1 MMRSVGFMM
10 AASPEIRL
18 SNRQSIV
25 SCKQQSLT
33 HCSADLNLSW
43 PQRLCGKR
51 SSLLLVWSLWAVLS
65 PSAVAQ
71 LSPSQST
78 KGDATFAL
86 SGSVVN
92 SVTGESVGHALV
104 RIDGSSQRTVFS
116 DGEGHFQVEGLPAGM
131 VTVSA
136 QKPGYF
142 SQQELRGSANQL
154 MNVGPTTNSVVV
166 KLTPQSTIS
175 GRVTDATGQA
185 IENVPVRLTAKPIR
199 EGRKHWE
206 ARGQQQTD
214 EDGRY
219 RFANLMP
226 GTYYLAAGPGSDEML
241 FGRIPLPGTERPKN
255 GYPSMYYPG
264 VPDLA
269 SASPV
274 QLAAGQHAEADFAM
288 PAGPV
293 YHVTGSVTGYLPQQ
307 GVGFQFVSPSG
318 DDLSLPTKFNMETGR
333 FDVDSVPPGSYVVKA
348 FSQAGPDQPLRA
360 EARLNVA
367 ANVENLHLILGPA
380 ISIPVSVRMES
391 RASLNQGTGAGGIQ
405 GAPISVRLISS
416 DPTRP
421 ESYSTVVRNNSG
433 TYSVVL
439 QNVDPGRYSVDL
451 IPHGGWY
458 VQSAQYG
465 QTNLLYDDLAIAS
478 AGQTYP
484 MEIVLRDDSATL
496 TGTVKS
502 PDGTGAPATV
512 VAIPEPASRVA
523 AKVAYSSSQN
533 GFILNG
539 VAPGEY
545 LIYAFDYADGIEY
558 SNPDVLQTYASQAA
572 HVTLSPNQKSQ
583 VAIDL
588 IRTGEG
594 D

>member
-1 MMRSVGFMM
+1 M
-10 AASPEIRL
+10 
-18 SNRQSIV
+18 
-25 SCKQQSLT
+25 
-33 HCSADLNLSW
+33 
-43 PQRLCGKR
+43 
-51 SSLLLVWSLWAVLS
+51 
-65 PSAVAQ
+65 
-71 LSPSQST
+71 
-78 KGDATFAL
+78 
-86 SGSVVN
+86 N
-92 SVTGESVGHALV
+92 SVTGESIGHALV
-104 RIDGSSQRTVFS
+104 RIDGSSQRTVFT
-116 DGEGHFQVEGLPAGM
+116 DGEGHFQIEGLPARM
-131 VTVSA
+131 VNVSA

-142 SQQELRGSANQL
+142 SQLELRGSANTL
-154 MNVGPTTNSVVV
+154 VNVGPTTDSVVV
-166 KLTPQSTIS
+166 KLTPQGTIA
-175 GRVTDATGQA
+175 GRATDAAGQP
-185 IENVPVRLTAKPIR
+185 IENLPVRLTAKPMR

-241 FGRIPLPGTERPKN
+241 FGRVPLPGTERPKN

-264 VPDLA
+264 VPDLS
-269 SASPV
+269 SASPI
-274 QLAAGQHAEADFAM
+274 QLTPGQHAEADFAM
-288 PAGPV
+288 TAGPV

-307 GVGFQFVSPSG
+307 GVGFQFLSPSG

-333 FDVDSVPPGSYVVKA
+333 FDVDSVPPGGYVVKA

-391 RASLNQGTGAGGIQ
+391 RASSNQGTGAGGIQ

-416 DPTRP
+416 DPTSP

-451 IPHGGWY
+451 IPHGAWY

-502 PDGTGAPATV
+502 PAGTGAQATV
-512 VAIPEPASRVA
+512 VAVPEPASKVA

-533 GFILNG
+533 GFIFNG
-539 VAPGEY
+539 AAPGEY

-588 IRTGEG
+588 IRTGAGE
-594 D
+594 

>member
-1 MMRSVGFMM
+1 
-10 AASPEIRL
+10 
-18 SNRQSIV
+18 
-25 SCKQQSLT
+25 
-33 HCSADLNLSW
+33 
-43 PQRLCGKR
+43 
-51 SSLLLVWSLWAVLS
+51 
-65 PSAVAQ
+65 
-71 LSPSQST
+71 
-78 KGDATFAL
+78 
-86 SGSVVN
+86 
-92 SVTGESVGHALV
+92 V

-116 DGEGHFQVEGLPAGM
+116 DGEGHFQIEGLAPGT

-142 SQQELRGSANQL
+142 TQQELRPSANQL
-154 MNVGPTTNSVVV
+154 MNVGRSTNSVVV

-175 GRVTDATGQA
+175 GHVTDAAGQA
-185 IENVPVRLTAKPIR
+185 IENMPVRLTAKPIR

-226 GTYYLAAGPGSDEML
+226 GTYYLVAGPGSDEML
-241 FGRIPLPGTERPKN
+241 FGRVPRPGTERAKS

-264 VPDLA
+264 APNLA
-269 SASPV
+269 SASPI
-274 QLAAGQHAEADFAM
+274 QLAAGQRAEADFSMSVGA
-288 PAGPV
+288 V
-293 YHVTGSVTGYLPQQ
+293 YHVSGSVTGYPPQQ
-307 GVGFQFVSPSG
+307 GVGFQFLSPSG

-348 FSQAGPDQPLRA
+348 FSQAGQDQPLRA
-360 EARLNVA
+360 EAHLNVA

-380 ISIPVSVRMES
+380 ISIPVVVRMES

-416 DPTRP
+416 DPTNS

-451 IPHGGWY
+451 IPHGAWY

-484 MEIVLRDDSATL
+484 MEIVLRDDGATL

-502 PDGTGAPATV
+502 PDGTGAQATV
-512 VAIPEPASRVA
+512 VAVPEPASRVA
-523 AKVAYSSSQN
+523 AKVAYSSSRN
-533 GFILNG
+533 GFIFNG

-572 HVTLSPNQKSQ
+572 HVTLSPNQTSQ

-588 IRTGEG
+588 IRAGAGE
-594 D
+594 